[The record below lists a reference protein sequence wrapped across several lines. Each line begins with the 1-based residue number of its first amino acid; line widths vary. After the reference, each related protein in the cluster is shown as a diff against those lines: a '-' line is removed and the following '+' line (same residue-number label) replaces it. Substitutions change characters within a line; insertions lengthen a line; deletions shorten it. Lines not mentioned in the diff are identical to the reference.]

1 MDVPGRH
8 VSWPALLVCG
18 LVILVAALA
27 VGVLGFGLAA
37 WLILMGAFC
46 VAMMGSML
54 WMMLA
59 MGRNAS
65 HRR

>member
-1 MDVPGRH
+1 VDVFGRH
-8 VSWPALLVCG
+8 VSWPALSVCG
-18 LVILVAALA
+18 LVILVGALA
-27 VGVLGFGLAA
+27 VGVVGFGLAP

-54 WMMLA
+54 WMMVA
-59 MGRNAS
+59 MGKNTS